1 MHALSVAKRVIL
13 QQRLNVF
20 PTAQATNLSQARHF
34 YRRSETITRRIP
46 ENRALHMRRL
56 HLASGHLQSARV
68 VNEGLRDI
76 HALTASFTEAQS
88 NVDAIVGGRL
98 LDAFHFGAIYS
109 EAVLDVF
116 DARVE
121 VDGACPDPCWIAWDP
136 AFRESNELSAGS
148 CGFCDESACLFDTGF
163 EV

>member
-1 MHALSVAKRVIL
+1 MHALSMAKRVIL
-13 QQRLNVF
+13 QQRLYVF
-20 PTAQATNLSQARHF
+20 PTRQTAHFAQPFHLD
-34 YRRSETITRRIP
+34 RRSETITRRVT
-46 ENRALHMRRL
+46 ENCALHMRRL
-56 HLASGHLQSARV
+56 HLASSHFQSARV

-76 HALTASFTEAQS
+76 HALTTSFTEAQS

-121 VDGACPDPCWIAWDP
+121 VDGACPDPCRVAWDP
-136 AFRESNELSAGS
+136 AFRERNELGAGL
-148 CGFCDESACLFDTGF
+148 CGFCDEIACLFDTDF